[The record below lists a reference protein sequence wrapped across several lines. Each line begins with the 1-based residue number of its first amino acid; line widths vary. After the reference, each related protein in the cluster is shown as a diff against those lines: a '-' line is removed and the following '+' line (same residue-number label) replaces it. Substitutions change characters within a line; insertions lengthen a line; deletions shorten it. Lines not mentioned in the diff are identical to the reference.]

1 MTQTTVAG
9 IIVVVTL
16 VAWALFMAYLR
27 ARPEAAP
34 QVESSLMRTSGS
46 AAPGTVVEP
55 TPRARRSGDD
65 AAGVTRRQFLNRAYF
80 AAVAVGLL
88 NFALASLDYLWPRGG
103 GGLGPKITA
112 GDADG
117 LRAQLSGSRQPIF
130 NSDGF
135 FWLMTYEG
143 QASAADKV
151 AAYQQANV
159 AQSGFVALF
168 RRCVHLG
175 CSVPFCDT
183 SKWFECPCHGSKYSI
198 NGEYR
203 AGPAP
208 RSLDRFRV
216 DIVGGKVVVDTSN
229 LITGPPRGTVTSQ
242 PAPEGVHCVTI
253 SGA

>member
-1 MTQTTVAG
+1 MSATGLAFLIVAAS
-9 IIVVVTL
+9 L
-16 VAWALFMAYLR
+16 AAWALFMAFVR

-34 QVESSLMRTSGS
+34 QVESSLIPSPS
-46 AAPGTVVEP
+46 AAGVGVVERA
-55 TPRARRSGDD
+55 PRPRRPGDD

-80 AAVAVGLL
+80 AAVLVALS
-88 NFALASLDYLWPRGG
+88 NFALASLDYLWPRAG
-103 GGLGPKITA
+103 GGLGSKITV
-112 GDADG
+112 GDAES
-117 LRAQLSGSRQPIF
+117 LRSQLTTSRNPIF

-143 QASAADKV
+143 QPAAAAKI

-159 AQSGFVALF
+159 AGSGFVALY
-168 RRCVHLG
+168 RKCVHLG

-229 LITGPPRGTVTSQ
+229 VITGPPRGTVTSQ
-242 PAPEGVHCVTI
+242 PQPEGVHCVTI